1 MGNQT
6 TMIADL
12 IDPEVMA
19 DMISGKIEKK
29 MVTAPFTKIDTTLQG
44 VPGTT
49 ITVPQ
54 YGYIGD
60 AVDVAEGAAC
70 ETAKLSTSSV
80 QYSVKKA
87 MKAVEITDEAILSGY
102 GNPVGEATNQL
113 AKSIASKADNDNL
126 EVLQE
131 ATTNFDGSAAKL
143 GYAGLVDAIDL
154 FGEEINSEKVIFVHP
169 AQVST
174 LRKDADFLS
183 ADKYPGQ
190 VIVNGEIGMICNTR
204 VVASKKVPVLT
215 EWYKADASGS
225 VTVSGSNLAEINKTC
240 PAAKVGDKVT
250 KITTA
255 VYSNPIIKL
264 ESDTETEEET
274 AALTLYLKRD
284 TNVETER
291 DTLKRKTDI
300 SADKHYVSALTNQAK
315 VVLARFKK

>member
-1 MGNQT
+1 MANQT

-190 VIVNGEIGMICNTR
+190 VMVNGEIGMICNTR

-225 VTVSGSNLAEINKTC
+225 VTVSSSNIDTIKKTC
-240 PAAKVGDKVT
+240 PAVKDGDKVT
-250 KITTA
+250 KMNTA

-264 ESDTETEEET
+264 ESDSETEEET
-274 AALTLYLKRD
+274 PALTLYLKRD

>member
-1 MGNQT
+1 MANQT

-19 DMISGKIEKK
+19 DMISGKIASK
-29 MVTAPFTKIDTTLQG
+29 MVTSPFCKVDTTLQG

-174 LRKDADFLS
+174 LRKDQDFLS

-190 VIVNGEIGMICNTR
+190 VMVNGEIGMISNTR

-215 EWYKADASGS
+215 EWYKADSAGS
-225 VTVSGSNLAEINKTC
+225 VTVSSSNIDTIKKTC
-240 PAAKVGDKVT
+240 PAVKDGDKVT
-250 KITTA
+250 KMTTA

-264 ESDTETEEET
+264 ESDTDTEEET
-274 AALTLYLKRD
+274 PALTLYLKRD

>member
-1 MGNQT
+1 MANQT

-29 MVTAPFTKIDTTLQG
+29 MVTSPFCKVDNTLQG
-44 VPGTT
+44 RPGTT

-60 AVDVAEGAAC
+60 AEDVAEGAAC

-102 GNPVGEATNQL
+102 GNPVGEATSQI
-113 AKSIASKADNDNL
+113 AKAIASKADSDNID
-126 EVLQE
+126 VLQE
-131 ATTNFDGSAAKL
+131 ATTNFDGSSAKIAYS
-143 GYAGLVDAIDL
+143 GIVDALDL
-154 FGEEINSEKVIFVHP
+154 FGEELNSEKVMFVHP
-169 AQVST
+169 SQVTT

-190 VIVNGEIGMICNTR
+190 VMVTGEIGKISNVR
-204 VVASKKVPVLT
+204 IVPSKKVPALT
-215 EWYKADASGS
+215 EWYKADSSGT
-225 VTVSGSNLAEINKTC
+225 VTVSDSNLEEIKATC
-240 PAAKVGDKVT
+240 PAAQVGDKVT
-250 KITTA
+250 KMTTA

-264 ESDTETEEET
+264 ESDTETEDET

-284 TNVETER
+284 TNVETDR
-291 DTLKRKTDI
+291 VTLSRKTNI